1 MSAKFRNSGRRAFLK
16 GVGGATLSLPLL
28 EYTHERVWA
37 AGETFGKRLVN
48 VVSHGGE
55 TMCVYK
61 DGGRGGAPRPSYD
74 AQMPK
79 IDHWLPMAGWNF
91 GEAHEVFRDTDL
103 ESKLMVIRGIDNTAC
118 THGRYGGDHNLSNC
132 TTMTARPTSGENDT
146 EKATGPSV
154 DWVVA
159 QRLQKRYGGPSTPL
173 NLIVPG
179 HYYGTVF
186 FWGANG
192 EQRTAGE
199 SNPRTAFNALF
210 QNVTSGEP
218 DPAIVRRKALKSSM
232 LNGLMDGYKRF
243 SARLGKADQQI
254 VDAHFDHLSEL
265 EREIGGLE
273 VTAQCV
279 VPGTPASFDWYT
291 DQQEKLAP
299 LHAELIVAALR
310 CGLTNV
316 ANLEIADILT
326 PWMPSGLQIE
336 SAYNIGHS
344 LDHHVSDIIEL
355 NKVAQWEL
363 EMKEN
368 RAWRMGLVKQIAD
381 GLNDPNFME
390 GDRTMLD
397 NSLVFYSNE
406 FSTGGIHSSTDG
418 AYLFLGDAGG
428 YFKTGRFVELH
439 SKRKAD
445 PNYMG
450 AGGSTASIND
460 LFISILNALG
470 EPDTTFGDMALSMRK
485 GAITELRG

>member
-1 MSAKFRNSGRRAFLK
+1 MNRKLRNSGRRAFLK
-16 GVGGATLSLPLL
+16 GVGGATLGLPLL
-28 EYTHERVWA
+28 EYTHEKVWA
-37 AGETFGKRLVN
+37 AGETYGKRLVN

-55 TMCVYK
+55 TMCMNK

-74 AQMPK
+74 PQMPK
-79 IDHWLPMAGWNF
+79 VDHWLPKPGWTF
-91 GEAHEVFRDTDL
+91 GEAHEVFQGTDL
-103 ESKLMVIRGIDNTAC
+103 ESKLMVVRGIDNGGARQ
-118 THGRYGGDHNLSNC
+118 GRYNGDHGLSNC
-132 TTMTARPTSGENDT
+132 TTMTATRTANAGTDNERPL
-146 EKATGPSV
+146 GPSL
-154 DWVVA
+154 DWVAA
-159 QRLQKRYGGPSTPL
+159 QRLQKRFGGPSTPL

-192 EQRTAGE
+192 EQRTEGE
-199 SNPRTAFNALF
+199 HNPRTAFNALF

-218 DPAIVRRKALKSSM
+218 DPAVIRRKALKSSM
-232 LNGLMDGYKRF
+232 LNGLMDGYRRF
-243 SARLGKADQQI
+243 STRLGKADQQI
-254 VDAHFDHLSEL
+254 VDAHLNHLTEL

-279 VPGTPASFDWYT
+279 VPSTPASFDWYT
-291 DQQEKLAP
+291 DQHDKLAP

-310 CGLTNV
+310 CGLVHV
-316 ANLEIADILT
+316 ANLEIADFIT
-326 PWMPSGLQIE
+326 SFTPSGNLMRE
-336 SAYNIGHS
+336 DVGHS
-344 LDHHVSDIIEL
+344 LDHEVNVILEQG
-355 NKVAQWEL
+355 KVDVWERQ
-363 EMKEN
+363 MKEN

-418 AYLFLGDAGG
+418 PYMFLGNAGG

-439 SKRKAD
+439 SKRKTNPD
-445 PNYMG
+445 SME
-450 AGGSTASIND
+450 GGSTATTND